1 MNSRIVA
8 DSGCDFNEELKQMM
22 DVTVVPLTLKVDGH
36 EYRDDENLNVKE
48 FLKIMKA
55 SLTSPQTSCPSPAD
69 FMDVFK
75 EGENNFV
82 VTLSSQLSA
91 TYSSAILAKEMF
103 LEKYGNTFIHVFDSL
118 SASVGETLVCMK
130 LFEAIK
136 GNLQANEVVE
146 KVNNYIKEMK
156 TFFVLESLDNLVKAG
171 RMSKIAGTI
180 ASTFSIKPVMRASD
194 TGTLVPVEKVR
205 GTKKALSRLVE
216 IIGEQGERLEE
227 KIIAI
232 SHCNSLERAEQ
243 VRDEIKKR
251 YNFKEVIIVEAGGL
265 VSVYA
270 NQDGIVVA
278 F

>member
-8 DSGCDFNEELKQMM
+8 DSGCDFNDELKKMM
-22 DVTVVPLTLKVDGH
+22 DVTVVPLTLKVDGQ
-36 EYRDDENLNVKE
+36 EYRDDENLNVKD

-103 LEKYGNTFIHVFDSL
+103 VEKYGKTFIHVFDSL
-118 SASVGETLVCMK
+118 SASVGETLICIK
-130 LFEAIK
+130 LFEMIK
-136 GNLQANEVVE
+136 ENLQAHEIVENVNE
-146 KVNNYIKEMK
+146 YIKEMK

-205 GTKKALSRLVE
+205 GTKKALSRLVD